1 MATTYTENYHLGKQE
16 NHADKFDMKVITDNM
31 DKIDEALG
39 DKADN
44 SNLNANYIGLGNVE
58 NKSSA
63 AIRSEITASNVTSA
77 LGFTPLNANSLLAQD
92 YSVDDPL
99 WANGMIDTTTH
110 EIVESTKQCITKLMA
125 VPDGEIYVGCNEGYQ
140 VQVVWYQG
148 DTYDTLAAYRYTP
161 MRSWIRN
168 AANHCRVMVRKN
180 PATDITPEE
189 AYANVIITPHS
200 IVEHSTTWA
209 SGSINSNTGAEATQN
224 KRIRSSYIPI
234 GNGIKITVPSGG
246 KILPIMFKDQT
257 PTVEYSVAF
266 QTQSFTIYP
275 QKDTQYVRL
284 VFGYTAETEITD
296 TGVHAQVRLD
306 YVEGN
311 AKWYALG
318 DSITQ
323 GYHSVGSS
331 IGVTPLS
338 WVNVAANK
346 TGLNLRN
353 LGVGGSGF
361 AVAGTQLD
369 KLSAKDHVD
378 SIDFSGA
385 DLVTIAYGV
394 NDWKYNAVR
403 GDINSAVGDGTICGN
418 MRYIIE
424 KILGDNPL
432 AKIIILTPL
441 NCWGTTKDYGDQSTN
456 YGLGYSFSN
465 SGTLEQVYQAL
476 VAVAEYYGLEII
488 DLTHNSVINRIS
500 LPSLLDDGVHPTIPC
515 HTQLGTE
522 IARRIWYEEVK

>member
-1 MATTYTENYHLGKQE
+1 MADSKRKLTHSAEDIDDILDS
-16 NHADKFDMKVITDNM
+16 ADTHIDNQSNPHGVTKVQV
-31 DKIDEALG
+31 
-39 DKADN
+39 
-44 SNLNANYIGLGNVE
+44 GLGNVE

-99 WANGMIDTTTH
+99 WQNGMIDSTTH

-168 AANHCRVMVRKN
+168 SADHCRVMVRKS

-234 GNGIKITVPSGG
+234 GNGIRITVPNGG

-275 QKDTQYVRL
+275 QKDTQYIRL

-296 TGVHAQVRLD
+296 TAVHAQVRLD
-306 YVEGN
+306 YVDSN

-369 KLSAKDHVD
+369 KLNAKDHVD

-476 VAVAEYYGLEII
+476 VDVADYYGLEVI
-488 DLTHNSVINRIS
+488 DATHNSVVNRIS

-515 HTQLGTE
+515 HAQLGTE